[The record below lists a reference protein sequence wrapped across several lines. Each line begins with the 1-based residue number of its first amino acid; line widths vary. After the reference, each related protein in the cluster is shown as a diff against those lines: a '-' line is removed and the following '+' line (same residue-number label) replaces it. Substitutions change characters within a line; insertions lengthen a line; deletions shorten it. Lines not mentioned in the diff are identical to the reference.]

1 VKIDFT
7 DLHRSLPAMLSSFP
21 TLLPFLLFA
30 FVASITPGPTN
41 ILVLSNSARFG
52 LAAAVP
58 IILGA
63 GASAATLVLVVGTGA
78 GSSLTHWPLLQTVM
92 QWAGVAWLSH
102 LAWQIFRAPA
112 GAITTQGAEARL
124 GLLGAA
130 SLQLINP
137 KTWMMALAVVSVFAG
152 VGEDRS
158 VRVMYL
164 SLVFFLI
171 SLPCLGMWALLGA
184 GSARWLRSPRS
195 MQRFNRGMGLL
206 LLGSAWLGVLV

>member
-1 VKIDFT
+1 
-7 DLHRSLPAMLSSFP
+7 MLSSFP

-52 LAAAVP
+52 LSAAVP

-63 GASAATLVLVVGTGA
+63 CASAALLVLLVGTGA
-78 GSSLTHWPLLQTVM
+78 GTTLSQWPLLQTLM
-92 QWAGVAWLSH
+92 QWAGVAWLSY

-112 GAITTQGAEARL
+112 VSIACENAEKRL

-130 SLQLINP
+130 SLQWINP

-152 VGEDRS
+152 TGENRLA
-158 VRVMYL
+158 RVLTL
-164 SLVFFLI
+164 SLAFFLI
-171 SLPCLGMWALLGA
+171 SLPCLGAWALLGA
-184 GSARWLRSPRS
+184 GSARWLRSPPA
-195 MQRFNRGMGLL
+195 MQRFNRCMGLL
-206 LLGSAWLGVLV
+206 LLGSAWLSLLS

>member
-1 VKIDFT
+1 
-7 DLHRSLPAMLSSFP
+7 MLSSFP

-63 GASAATLVLVVGTGA
+63 CASAAMLVLLVGTGA
-78 GSSLTHWPLLQTVM
+78 GSSLTQWPQLQTLM
-92 QWAGVAWLSH
+92 QWAGVAWQSF
-102 LAWQIFRAPA
+102 LAWQIYRAPA
-112 GAITTQGAEARL
+112 VAIAIATATATAQAGQRL

-130 SLQLINP
+130 GLQWINP

-152 VGEDRS
+152 VGEDQIGRAS
-158 VRVMYL
+158 CRERV
-164 SLVFFLI
+164 
-171 SLPCLGMWALLGA
+171 
-184 GSARWLRSPRS
+184 
-195 MQRFNRGMGLL
+195 
-206 LLGSAWLGVLV
+206 

>member
-1 VKIDFT
+1 MPST
-7 DLHRSLPAMLSSFP
+7 FP

-63 GASAATLVLVVGTGA
+63 CASAAILVFLVGTGA
-78 GSSLTHWPLLQTVM
+78 GASLTQWPLLQTIM
-92 QWAGVAWLSH
+92 QWAGVAWLSY
-102 LAWQIFRAPA
+102 LAWQIYRAPA
-112 GAITTQGAEARL
+112 VAIATAQAEQRL

-130 SLQLINP
+130 GLQWINP

-152 VGEDRS
+152 VGEHRFAH
-158 VRVMYL
+158 VLYL
-164 SLVFFLI
+164 SLAFFLV
-171 SLPCLGMWALLGA
+171 SLPCLGVWALLGA
-184 GSARWLRSPRS
+184 GSSRWLRSPRA
-195 MQRFNRGMGLL
+195 MQGFNGLMALL
-206 LLGSAWLGVLV
+206 LLGSAWLSVML